1 MEGHEVPKNISDF
14 EFHLVGDMT
23 LKQFAYLATGLGIAY
38 LSFVFLASPAPFVAW
53 PLIVISALTGT
64 AFAFLPIS
72 QRPLDHWAASFFKA
86 IFSPTQRVWASNYT
100 GLDSPQFSNR
110 LNIYLSSLPTDQG
123 VSQTTPKSSV
133 ISSFVSTTPPAQSIL
148 EQTPINTP
156 SQSSAELKKPILQ
169 KSVEQKP
176 TPPAASPQQTV
187 LQPPS
192 LPTNKD
198 LAETVS
204 LAKQAQEIKN
214 KMVAIEKAL
223 YEIKV
228 KSVIPGNDPKEFTGE
243 FQRKLDELS
252 TLTNQAREISHRLAI
267 LSKTPPTSKERATIK
282 IAPPKQNTIQLV
294 LTTTPNII
302 NGIVT
307 DSLGNYLEGVIVVT
321 HDRQGLPVRALKT
334 NKLGQFLAATPL
346 PNGMYNIVLEKDDLI
361 FDELE
366 IKLDGQVIPPIRV
379 SAKKGEQLITN

>member
-1 MEGHEVPKNISDF
+1 MEGHEVPKNISEF

-38 LSFVFLASPAPFVAW
+38 LLFVFVASSAAIVAW
-53 PLIVISALTGT
+53 PLIIIFSLLGIS
-64 AFAFLPIS
+64 FAFLPIS

-110 LNIYLSSLPTDQG
+110 LNIYLSSLPSDEHAL
-123 VSQTTPKSSV
+123 QTTPKSAV
-133 ISSFVSTTPPAQSIL
+133 MSTFIASTSPAQ
-148 EQTPINTP
+148 QTPEQI
-156 SQSSAELKKPILQ
+156 
-169 KSVEQKP
+169 QKP
-176 TPPAASPQQTV
+176 TPPATPSQQALPQ
-187 LQPPS
+187 PSS
-192 LPTNKD
+192 LPTSKD

-214 KMVAIEKAL
+214 KIVTIEKAL

-228 KSVIPGNDPKEFTGE
+228 KSVIPGNDPKQFTEE
-243 FQRKLDELS
+243 FQRKLDELAI
-252 TLTNQAREISHRLAI
+252 LTNQAREISHRLAI
-267 LSKTPPTSKERATIK
+267 LSKTPTTSKARATIK

-294 LTTTPNII
+294 LTTTPNIV

-321 HDRQGLPVRALKT
+321 HDKQGLPVRALKT

-361 FDELE
+361 FDELQ